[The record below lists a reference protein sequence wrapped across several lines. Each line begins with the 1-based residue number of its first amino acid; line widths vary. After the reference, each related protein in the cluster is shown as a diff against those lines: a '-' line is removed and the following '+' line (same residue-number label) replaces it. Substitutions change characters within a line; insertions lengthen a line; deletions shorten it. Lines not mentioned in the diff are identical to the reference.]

1 MGGRGEGG
9 EESAFK
15 NEFWH
20 LAMKLHLHPLL
31 PPLPQPGCEA
41 MVLRNGAS
49 RHPDFSP
56 LTLQWKPGNVHLLC
70 CGGPVSYTHLTLPT
84 KLSV

>member
-31 PPLPQPGCEA
+31 PPPFPSRAVKQWSSGMGLPA
-41 MVLRNGAS
+41 I
-49 RHPDFSP
+49 
-56 LTLQWKPGNVHLLC
+56 LTSHL
-70 CGGPVSYTHLTLPT
+70 
-84 KLSV
+84 